1 MKTTAKWSTALA
13 FDVTSD
19 SNHTIRL
26 DTSQANGGLDSGM
39 SPKQAVLAGL
49 CGCSGI
55 DVVDILN
62 KMRVPFSKLSIEA
75 EAEQTDTHPKVFK
88 WIKMVY
94 KSDVQ
99 PGDLDKLQRAAQLS
113 HEKYCGVSIMLKK
126 HCDISFT
133 VELL

>member
-19 SNHTIRL
+19 SHHTIRL

-94 KSDVQ
+94 KCDVQ
-99 PGDLDKLQRAAQLS
+99 PDDLDKLQRAAQLS

-126 HCDISFT
+126 HCDISFA